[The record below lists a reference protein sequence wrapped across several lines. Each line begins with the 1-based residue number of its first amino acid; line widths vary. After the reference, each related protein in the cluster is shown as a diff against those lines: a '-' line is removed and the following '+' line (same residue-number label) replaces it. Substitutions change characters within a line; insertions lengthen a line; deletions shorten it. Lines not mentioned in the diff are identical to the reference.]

1 MKQNKVFCTMQ
12 YLLLLSFYFF
22 LQSEKELETSEKEL
36 ETSEKV
42 CLIESPKRKS
52 FSEEKIQRIHEV
64 FSTEINEN
72 KVDFRTVRMIVR
84 DDEVLGT
91 MMPRRVYDKV
101 RRMLSW
107 NEPRQAELPMASETI
122 DDKMNRL

>member
-1 MKQNKVFCTMQ
+1 MHSAILTTIVF
-12 YLLLLSFYFF
+12 LLFF
-22 LQSEKELETSEKEL
+22 LQSEKEL

-52 FSEEKIQRIHEV
+52 FSEEEIQRIREV

-84 DDEVLGT
+84 DDELLGT
-91 MMPRRVYDKV
+91 MTPRRVYDKV
-101 RRMLSW
+101 RRMLPW

-122 DDKMNRL
+122 DDKMNRR